1 MDNTTVIAL
10 PPDRPNVY
18 LDVINRS
25 CTTVECDLEWV
36 ALAVE
41 NEQQNFRKTVVFCK
55 SINAVAD
62 VYEWFMDR
70 LGKKA
75 FVQGAWN
82 NESRLVSV
90 FHAISDTLHQYVM
103 TEFRKPNSTIRVVI
117 ATVAFGLGIW
127 WFTVGK
133 CHPSWRTG
141 NILGSVGEMER
152 QREPS
157 GMPSL
162 WKDTDSLKQMK
173 AQSACVRQ
181 TVLDT
186 FMLSVAPSSRVKLS
200 DKRVSCQA
208 TTKCYC
214 CACALCTC
222 CSYCRHQCCCR
233 RNNNNRPRR

>member
-62 VYEWFMDR
+62 VYEWCMDR

-127 WFTVGK
+127 WFTGEMSSIMAYWQHIGK
-133 CHPSWRTG
+133 CGRDGTPARAVWYAK
-141 NILGSVGEMER
+141 SVER
-152 QREPS
+152 HGQSEADEGAVGVCSPN
-157 GMPSL
+157 SL
-162 WKDTDSLKQMK
+162 
-173 AQSACVRQ
+173 
-181 TVLDT
+181 
-186 FMLSVAPSSRVKLS
+186 
-200 DKRVSCQA
+200 
-208 TTKCYC
+208 
-214 CACALCTC
+214 
-222 CSYCRHQCCCR
+222 RHFHVVCGAV
-233 RNNNNRPRR
+233 